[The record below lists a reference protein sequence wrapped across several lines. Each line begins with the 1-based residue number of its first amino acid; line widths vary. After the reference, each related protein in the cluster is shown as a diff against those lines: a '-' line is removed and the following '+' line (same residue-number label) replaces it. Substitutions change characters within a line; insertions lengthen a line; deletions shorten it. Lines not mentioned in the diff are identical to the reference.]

1 MCDDERGNAPGV
13 RARRLRSARGTANS
27 RADGH
32 EPEQSLRLDDRD
44 RSRLVVAS
52 VITLVALPTIW
63 LANRSDDGSASS
75 RPNVAAVGIDP
86 GRADGGA
93 SVGNAGFDPMGTSG
107 AAYLDPPVSAAA
119 AAPADVVIGTSGE
132 SVVATARATYKR
144 SIYGGTCHFNGAP
157 GGADV
162 TIVNVAN
169 GRSIECTTER
179 RDGIE
184 DGYLLMSQ
192 AGFQRI
198 AELTA
203 APIHV
208 EIRK

>member
-1 MCDDERGNAPGV
+1 M
-13 RARRLRSARGTANS
+13 
-27 RADGH
+27 
-32 EPEQSLRLDDRD
+32 
-44 RSRLVVAS
+44 
-52 VITLVALPTIW
+52 
-63 LANRSDDGSASS
+63 
-75 RPNVAAVGIDP
+75 
-86 GRADGGA
+86 
-93 SVGNAGFDPMGTSG
+93 
-107 AAYLDPPVSAAA
+107 
-119 AAPADVVIGTSGE
+119 
-132 SVVATARATYKR
+132 ATARATYQR

-157 GGADV
+157 GGEDV

-169 GRSIECTTER
+169 GRSIDVHHGAPR
-179 RDGIE
+179 RVE

>member
-1 MCDDERGNAPGV
+1 M
-13 RARRLRSARGTANS
+13 
-27 RADGH
+27 
-32 EPEQSLRLDDRD
+32 
-44 RSRLVVAS
+44 
-52 VITLVALPTIW
+52 ITLVALPTIW

-75 RPNVAAVGIDP
+75 RPNVAAVGFDP

-93 SVGNAGFDPMGTSG
+93 TVGNAGFDPMGTSG